1 MNRTHTE
8 DEVRFGAYD
17 ALSRSL
23 SVDDIGVG
31 HGAFTSTHDGV
42 ARTGRSVVV
51 QYVQLLWCRGGK
63 LRRSGGGLSAS
74 ASLARWMLDERYD
87 ATGHEPGRSYGLA
100 RAGYLDDFDDA
111 PTGRDFD
118 AATRARS
125 NDLVGARTVVGG
137 DDNLHAIALHVLSVA
152 RLDRA
157 RAVVL
162 LHMPRPLDL
171 GTTHQIR
178 TEIRTSTE
186 DEGRSWSYARRHNA
200 TWKLCREPFVPRARS
215 DEQANAKKLAAEDG
229 TGQ

>member
-1 MNRTHTE
+1 MQARWVGVNRTHTE

-137 DDNLHAIALHVLSVA
+137 DDNLHAIALHVFERSSA
-152 RLDRA
+152 RSRA
-157 RAVVL
+157 RCRALAYATAARPRDNPPNPYRDPYQYRRRGAVVVL
-162 LHMPRPLDL
+162 RSAPQRDL
-171 GTTHQIR
+171 EAVSR
-178 TEIRTSTE
+178 TVCP
-186 DEGRSWSYARRHNA
+186 A
-200 TWKLCREPFVPRARS
+200 CP
-215 DEQANAKKLAAEDG
+215 
-229 TGQ
+229 